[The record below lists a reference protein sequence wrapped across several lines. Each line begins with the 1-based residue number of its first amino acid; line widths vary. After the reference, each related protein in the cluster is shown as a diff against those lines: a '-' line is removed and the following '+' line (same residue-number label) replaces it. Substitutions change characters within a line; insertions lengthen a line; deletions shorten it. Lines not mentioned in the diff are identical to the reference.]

1 MRGVESFTKM
11 LKIGI
16 ECHNLEGERFGV
28 GQTLIQLLESLAKN
42 SAGFNLKDHD
52 VEPQEAKNKF
62 RFVLYFKKQI
72 PADAVLNDPIFEK
85 KILRAPFLP
94 PSFNI
99 FYHILLPVA
108 YFRDKLNGFFLPSY
122 MMPAFFIGSP
132 PHLFIYNTFRYLLK
146 KISFNR
152 IALLPIKSRCGGKSI
167 TILTND
173 VYYESHYGNLPF
185 KYKIAYRIFSW
196 LAAKRANKIMT
207 ISEFSKKELA
217 KLYKIPA
224 DKITVIAWGLNEGI
238 KQLAKT
244 PENIRKINEIKQKFG
259 IENKYILSVGQAFPR
274 RKIKE
279 SMLAFEKIANRF
291 PDFQY
296 LIACVDKYR
305 PPILNK
311 LTGEINKKL
320 GKQAIVRADYL
331 PQNDIIHLFNHA
343 ELLLYISSNE
353 AMGLPPME
361 ALKCGSVPLVADNDL
376 TREMFGDNAFFVKN
390 IDNPDSIA
398 KEMENALTNAPRREK
413 IIREG
418 QVAMQKFSWQEYGK
432 KLLELFEETF
442 K

>member
-1 MRGVESFTKM
+1 M

-28 GQTLIQLLESLAKN
+28 GQTLIQLLKSLSENIEAN
-42 SAGFNLKDHD
+42 P
-52 VEPQEAKNKF
+52 PQRI
-62 RFVLYFKKQI
+62 RFVLYFKKEI
-72 PADAVLNDPIFEK
+72 PKDAVLNNKNFEK

-99 FYHILLPVA
+99 FYHILLPIA
-108 YFRDKLNGFFLPSY
+108 YFRDKLNGIFLPSY

-146 KISFNR
+146 KISLNC
-152 IALLPIKSRCGGKSI
+152 IILPPMKSRCGGKSI
-167 TILTND
+167 SVLTND
-173 VYYESHYGNLPF
+173 VYYESRYGNLPF

-196 LAAKRANKIMT
+196 LAAKRATRILT

-217 KLYKIPA
+217 KLYKISA
-224 DKITVIAWGLNEGI
+224 DKISVITWGLNEKM

-244 PENIRKINEIKQKFG
+244 PENIQKIKEIKQRVG

-296 LIACVDKYR
+296 LIACIDKYN
-305 PPILNK
+305 PPILDK
-311 LTGEINKKL
+311 LADEINKGL
-320 GKQAIVRADYL
+320 GRQAIIRTDYL
-331 PQNDIIHLFNHA
+331 PQDEILHLFNHA
-343 ELLLYISSNE
+343 ELLIYISPNE

-376 TREMFGDNAFFVKN
+376 THEMFDDNAFFVKDTDDPN
-390 IDNPDSIA
+390 SIA
-398 KEMENALTNAPRREK
+398 KEIENALTNAPRREK
-413 IIREG
+413 IIKEG
-418 QVAMQKFSWQEYGK
+418 QIAMQKFSWQEHGK
-432 KLLELFEETF
+432 KLLGLFKETF